1 VLSEV
6 LFDRLAGEV
15 RSGTRSAVRIWSAAC
30 STGQEPYSIAIS
42 ALEHYRR
49 NRRLPPERLE
59 IIATDVSPT
68 VLFLARAGRYDQLA
82 ISRGLSPELRDR
94 YFVPDGKVWKIQ
106 DEVKR
111 MVSFKKL
118 NLQESFMSL
127 GRMDIIFCRNV
138 LIYFSDEFKRDVL
151 SRMARSLNSP
161 GYLFVGASES
171 LINYTQDFEML
182 QHERALYYRVKAG
195 GGS

>member
-1 VLSEV
+1 
-6 LFDRLAGEV
+6 
-15 RSGTRSAVRIWSAAC
+15 
-30 STGQEPYSIAIS
+30 
-42 ALEHYRR
+42 
-49 NRRLPPERLE
+49 
-59 IIATDVSPT
+59 
-68 VLFLARAGRYDQLA
+68 
-82 ISRGLSPELRDR
+82 
-94 YFVPDGKVWKIQ
+94 
-106 DEVKR
+106 
-111 MVSFKKL
+111 
-118 NLQESFMSL
+118 
-127 GRMDIIFCRNV
+127 V